1 MDKLAL
7 QQKILAWYEKNKR
20 DLPWRRTTNP
30 YHIMVSEIMLQQTQ
44 VDRVI
49 PKYEAFLQAFPTI
62 WDLAEAPTS
71 QVLEL
76 WSGLGYN
83 SRAIRL
89 QEAAKIIC
97 KRYDGQIPKSRDAL
111 LDLPGIG
118 PYTANAIL
126 SFAHN
131 LPHPCIDT
139 NIRRIILHEL
149 KLSEKTSPAKL
160 YAIAES
166 LIPENRSRDWHNALM
181 DYGSSILTSRKTG
194 IKPLTTQSKF
204 LHSKRWYR
212 GQILKLLIKEKE
224 TTYKE
229 LITQF
234 KKTTEEI
241 VTIVQEMEKEKLV
254 SVENERITLPMELGR
269 KLFKVSFRYVNNEIR
284 I

>member
-1 MDKLAL
+1 MNKQAF
-7 QQKILAWYEKNKR
+7 QHKILVWYEQNKR
-20 DLPWRRTTNP
+20 DLPWRHTTNP
-30 YHIMVSEIMLQQTQ
+30 YRIMVSEIMLQQTQ

-49 PKYEAFLQAFPTI
+49 PKYEAFLKAFPNI

-83 SRAIRL
+83 GRAIRL

-97 KRYDGQIPKSRDAL
+97 KRYSGQVPKNRDAL

-126 SFAHN
+126 SFACN
-131 LPHPCIDT
+131 LPYPCMDT

-149 KLSEKTSPAKL
+149 KLSEKTSAEHL

-166 LIPENRSRDWHNALM
+166 LIPEGLSRDWHNALM
-181 DYGSSILTSRKTG
+181 DYGSSMLTTKATG

-204 LHSKRWYR
+204 FHSRRWYR
-212 GQILKLLIKEKE
+212 GQILKLLVKEKE
-224 TTYKE
+224 LTIKE
-229 LITQF
+229 LAQRLE
-234 KKTTEEI
+234 KSSEEI
-241 VTIVQEMEKEKLV
+241 EDIAKELEKNKLIARKKEK
-254 SVENERITLPMELGR
+254 IMLPR
-269 KLFKVSFRYVNNEIR
+269 
-284 I
+284 

>member
-1 MDKLAL
+1 MHRKTF
-7 QQKILAWYEKNKR
+7 QRKILTWYDKNKR
-20 DLPWRRTTNP
+20 DLPWRKTTNP

-49 PKYEAFLQAFPTI
+49 PKYEAFLKIFPKI
-62 WDLAEAPTS
+62 QDLAEAPTS

-97 KRYDGQIPKSRDAL
+97 KRHDGQVPKNRDAL
-111 LDLPGIG
+111 MELPGIG
-118 PYTANAIL
+118 PYTSNAIL

-131 LPHPCIDT
+131 LPFPCIDT

-149 KLSEKTSPAKL
+149 KLPESTSQEKL

-181 DYGSSILTSRKTG
+181 DYGSSILTARKTG

-204 LHSKRWYR
+204 LHSRRWYR
-212 GQILKLLIKEKE
+212 GQILKLLVKEKE
-224 TTYKE
+224 TTIKNLVATFEKSSEEIKEILQE
-229 LITQF
+229 LI
-234 KKTTEEI
+234 
-241 VTIVQEMEKEKLV
+241 KEKLIAIK
-254 SVENERITLPMELGR
+254 NGKITLPM
-269 KLFKVSFRYVNNEIR
+269 
-284 I
+284 

>member
-1 MDKLAL
+1 MDKQAF
-7 QQKILAWYEKNKR
+7 QQKILIWYKQNKR
-20 DLPWRRTTNP
+20 DLPWRKTTNP

-49 PKYEAFLQAFPTI
+49 PKYEAFLKAFPTI

-89 QEAAKIIC
+89 QETAKVIC
-97 KRYDGQIPKSRDAL
+97 KRYDGHVPKNRDVL
-111 LDLPGIG
+111 LELPGIG

-139 NIRRIILHEL
+139 NIRRIILHKL
-149 KLSEKTSPAKL
+149 KLPEKTAPETL

-166 LIPENRSRDWHNALM
+166 LIPENRSREWHNALM
-181 DYGSSILTSRKTG
+181 DYGSSILTARTTG
-194 IKPLTTQSKF
+194 INPLTTQSKF
-204 LHSKRWYR
+204 LHSRRLYR
-212 GQILKLLIKEKE
+212 GQILKILVQEKE
-224 TTYKE
+224 TTINELVKKLGKTSEEIENIVKE
-229 LITQF
+229 LEKSKLLTR
-234 KKTTEEI
+234 KNKT
-241 VTIVQEMEKEKLV
+241 
-254 SVENERITLPMELGR
+254 ITLP
-269 KLFKVSFRYVNNEIR
+269 K
-284 I
+284 